1 MKKKMSKRSKGD
13 ASLVDQIKRLV
24 KLKDEVLKSG
34 DKKEGKKIRRQLRKL
49 DHSWKVN
56 YQPKPQP
63 EKK

>member
-49 DHSWKVN
+49 DHGWKVN

>member
-49 DHSWKVN
+49 DHEWKVN